1 MGALFT
7 TVLLAAVLAWLL
19 PPGRTRAPAPDDSVE
34 PPEADELE
42 AAERE
47 VRDLDLHQR
56 PEEGFQGDDWGPG
69 AGGPPTR

>member
-19 PPGRTRAPAPDDSVE
+19 APGRARAPAPDDPVE

>member
-1 MGALFT
+1 MGALVT
-7 TVLLAAVLAWLL
+7 LLLLGAVLTWLLA
-19 PPGRTRAPAPDDSVE
+19 PGKARVPDPEDTVE
-34 PPEADELE
+34 PPDADELE

-69 AGGPPTR
+69 AGRPPTR